1 MIEQVNKKKRYNVQ
15 EVADIL
21 GIYRGTVI
29 NYEKKGIFPVSRR
42 NPINGYREYHEEEIE
57 ELRKILEGKKEV

>member
-1 MIEQVNKKKRYNVQ
+1 MITHESKKRYTVQ
-15 EVADIL
+15 DVADML

-42 NPINGYREYHEEEIE
+42 NPINGYREYTEENIV
-57 ELRKILEGKKEV
+57 ELRKILEGKKR